1 MVDSSGMACSITF
14 SDPLNYSPIMPG
26 TGLLVSNRGMQAWAD
41 PEHPNRVRPGQRPLV
56 TGNPVLVFE
65 GGKLRMALGSPGADV
80 QVQAILQVLF
90 NVLLFGMDCQQ
101 AVEAP
106 RFATYSHPNSFEPHG
121 YEPGVLRVESTV
133 PAEVRKELKDLG
145 HRVVGL
151 ATVRLAGRWHRGYC
165 CRRGWH
171 AFSRR
176 RSKARK
182 LCPGVVSPSS
192 CADGVACQ
200 SAALSP
206 EVHSSLTVG
215 HGEHATS
222 PG

>member
-1 MVDSSGMACSITF
+1 
-14 SDPLNYSPIMPG
+14 MPG

-65 GGKLRMALGSPGADV
+65 GGKLRLALGSPGADV
-80 QVQAILQVLF
+80 QVQAILQVLY

-133 PAEVRKELKDLG
+133 PSDVRKELEDLG
-145 HRVVGL
+145 HTVVVWPPHDWRAGGIAVIAVDAGGMRSAGADPRRENYAL
-151 ATVRLAGRWHRGYC
+151 AW
-165 CRRGWH
+165 
-171 AFSRR
+171 
-176 RSKARK
+176 
-182 LCPGVVSPSS
+182 
-192 CADGVACQ
+192 
-200 SAALSP
+200 
-206 EVHSSLTVG
+206 
-215 HGEHATS
+215 
-222 PG
+222 